1 MAFAPRVGKLY
12 HLFTRLRDNAGGEKH
27 MAGFAAIAMFVALFG
42 FGKTYFGWPDPG
54 GEVSM
59 ALFVSFILGCIAG
72 FKSRG

>member
-1 MAFAPRVGKLY
+1 
-12 HLFTRLRDNAGGEKH
+12 
-27 MAGFAAIAMFVALFG
+27 MAGFLAIAMFVALFG
-42 FGKTYFGWPDPG
+42 FGKTYFGWSDPG

>member
-1 MAFAPRVGKLY
+1 MAFASPRSKLY
-12 HLFTRLRDNAGGEKH
+12 HLFTQLRDNAAGERA
-27 MAGFAAIAMFVALFG
+27 MAGFLAIAMFVALFG
-42 FGKTYFGWPDPG
+42 FGKTYFGWPDPD